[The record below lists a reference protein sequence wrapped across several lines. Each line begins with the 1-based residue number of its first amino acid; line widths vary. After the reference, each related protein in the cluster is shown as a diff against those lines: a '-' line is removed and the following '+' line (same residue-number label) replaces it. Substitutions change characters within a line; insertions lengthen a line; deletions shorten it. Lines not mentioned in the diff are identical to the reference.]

1 MITVLYDSTYCVDK
15 HSHTEDTHLTVAY
28 KEHAQNVMLKMFC
41 MHYACILLN
50 DAIQCMLYVLLLYI
64 GPHFFEI

>member
-28 KEHAQNVMLKMFC
+28 KEHAQNVMLKICFV
-41 MHYACILLN
+41 CI
-50 DAIQCMLYVLLLYI
+50 MLVYC
-64 GPHFFEI
+64 